1 MSSAA
6 PTAGRAAG
14 VFIVSV
20 GGLWLVSL
28 GLVLLAGAVP
38 NERRA
43 DAIVVLGAAQ
53 YNGRPSPVLRARL
66 DHALE
71 LHRRQLAP
79 RLIFTGG
86 VGAGDSLSEAE
97 VSRRYAIRN
106 GIADTLIL
114 VERHGV
120 TSAQSVRGAAEL
132 MHAHGMQTALV
143 VSDSYH
149 MLRLELLMR
158 RAGVRPYR
166 TPARDAPIDR
176 AARPTRLRYV
186 LRESVLFPA
195 TAVLGGH

>member
-1 MSSAA
+1 MAA
-6 PTAGRAAG
+6 GQTAGRAAG
-14 VFIVSV
+14 VFIISV
-20 GGLWLVSL
+20 AGIWLVSL
-28 GLVLLAGAVP
+28 GLVLLAGALP
-38 NERRA
+38 RERPA

-53 YNGRPSPVLRARL
+53 YNGRPSPVLKARL

-86 VGAGDSLSEAE
+86 VGTGDTLSEAE
-97 VSRRYAIRN
+97 VSRRYAIA
-106 GIADTLIL
+106 GGVSDTQIL
-114 VERHGV
+114 VERHGA
-120 TSAQSVRGAAEL
+120 TSAQSVRAAADL

-158 RAGVRPYR
+158 RAGVTPYR
-166 TPARDAPIDR
+166 TPAANAPIDR
-176 AARPTRLRYV
+176 ATRQTRMRYV

-195 TAVLGGH
+195 TAVLGGS